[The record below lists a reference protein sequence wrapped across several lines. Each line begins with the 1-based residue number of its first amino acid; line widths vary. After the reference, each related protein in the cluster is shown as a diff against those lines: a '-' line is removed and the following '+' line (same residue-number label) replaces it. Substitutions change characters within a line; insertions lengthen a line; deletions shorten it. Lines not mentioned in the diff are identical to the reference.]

1 MYTFYVCNWV
11 TLLCSWTWGDT
22 EDQPHFN
29 TILRKE
35 QECPLV
41 LLTPCFFPSDTY
53 SLFSLLR
60 MQVLLWYPHNPNCI
74 KNLFLLEYSW
84 LTIFWVSGGHQMDSI
99 VCSYVSWSQRYP
111 SNPGCHIT
119 ERISLCYKVTH
130 CWLSIL
136 NIAVPT
142 TRSWRLNSGTL
153 GSLLQPTLTPVG
165 HSRLG
170 WVMYFG
176 SPFPQVSL

>member
-1 MYTFYVCNWV
+1 MSV
-11 TLLCSWTWGDT
+11 TESHDCAAELKATLKISHTSTQFWEKNKSVPWCSSL
-22 EDQPHFN
+22 PVSF
-29 TILRKE
+29 
-35 QECPLV
+35 
-41 LLTPCFFPSDTY
+41 LLTPVPCFLYWECRSSSGIPTIQTVLKTY
-53 SLFSLLR
+53 
-60 MQVLLWYPHNPNCI
+60 
-74 KNLFLLEYSW
+74 FLLEYSW

-111 SNPGCHIT
+111 SNPGYHIT

-136 NIAVPT
+136 NTAVPT

-176 SPFPQVSL
+176 SPFPPVSL